1 MDTQDPAR
9 LSLVQAAADE
19 ARFFVYAYNATTLV
33 TTAGLVLGI
42 FFVVTAVALYLYYL
56 VQEEKLK
63 KKNWEYKGGN
73 YRQDKSGGVYLGV
86 VELLEQAWALYNIEG
101 QDCRRS
107 LVCEA
112 HLPTAS
118 HVNFPVSETLKHL
131 LGSQYLQ
138 SPHFHLL
145 PESRDSPQQ
154 NTQVIN
160 TGHLYPDS
168 QVTEDMLGE
177 VDKGQ
182 AAVVRDLQLAAQYG
196 RTVKNCLAYE
206 RYCPGQGLANISQN

>member
-131 LGSQYLQ
+131 LG
-138 SPHFHLL
+138 
-145 PESRDSPQQ
+145 
-154 NTQVIN
+154 
-160 TGHLYPDS
+160 

>member
-131 LGSQYLQ
+131 LGKTEQVLSHSKDGILQ
-138 SPHFHLL
+138 WLSPDVREH
-145 PESRDSPQQ
+145 
-154 NTQVIN
+154 
-160 TGHLYPDS
+160 Y
-168 QVTEDMLGE
+168 
-177 VDKGQ
+177 GQ
-182 AAVVRDLQLAAQYG
+182 PG
-196 RTVKNCLAYE
+196 YE
-206 RYCPGQGLANISQN
+206 THVCRRS